1 VPIEAGMVLSNEPGF
16 YLAGG
21 YGIRLENLLLT
32 QPAELPDA
40 AKPFLR
46 FETLTWA
53 PFDRRLLD
61 AEMMTTAERAWI
73 DAYHAHVLA
82 KVRPSLEPE
91 TRDWLAAACA
101 PL

>member
-1 VPIEAGMVLSNEPGF
+1 MVLSNEPGF
-16 YLAGG
+16 YLPGG
-21 YGIRLENLLLT
+21 YGVRLENLLLT

-61 AEMMTTAERAWI
+61 ADMMTRAERAWI
-73 DAYHAHVLA
+73 DAYHAQVLD
-82 KVRPSLEPE
+82 KVGPSLQPE
-91 TRDWLAAACA
+91 ARGWLAAACT